1 MTEPAVI
8 GVVLRVDIRG
18 WSGPPPRLPDAPVK
32 VEEGRDGSLSFFYN
46 LTPADPDMNT
56 QSLGLWLGSRL
67 ERMLMSGKSPFHT
80 SDLPRRLFLDIG
92 LMFNADDDRM
102 VTSWSPEF
110 MGVLGDAGI
119 EMNVTHY
126 PFRADTTPLSEDDL

>member
-1 MTEPAVI
+1 MADPVVI

-18 WSGPPPRLPDAPVK
+18 WSGAPPKLPAAPVK

-46 LTPADPDMNT
+46 LAPDDTEMNT

-67 ERMLMSGKSPFHT
+67 ERMLNGEKSPFFEK
-80 SDLPRRLFLDIG
+80 DLPRRLFLDVG
-92 LMFNADDDRM
+92 LMFSAGDDSII
-102 VTSWSPEF
+102 TTWSPEF

-119 EMNVTHY
+119 
-126 PFRADTTPLSEDDL
+126 